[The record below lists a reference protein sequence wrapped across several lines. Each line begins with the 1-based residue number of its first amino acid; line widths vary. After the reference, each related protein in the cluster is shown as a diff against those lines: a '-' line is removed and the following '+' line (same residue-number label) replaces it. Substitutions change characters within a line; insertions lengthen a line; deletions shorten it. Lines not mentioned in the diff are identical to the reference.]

1 MLTGTP
7 ITNKTKDIFNTL
19 KAINHPL
26 SNKWINFALRYCNAY
41 KERYGW
47 NMDGSSNTNELHEKL
62 KPFMLRRLKSE
73 LLELPEKIRS
83 FIPVEINVKEYNR
96 LFNEYMTER
105 ENLTQGKQLV
115 KLNALRHLLAI
126 QKIPHTIDQ
135 IENLVEQ
142 NKQVVIFTCYEEV
155 VNQILNKY
163 PKAGTIT
170 GSDNITKRQQ
180 TVDNFQNG
188 KINIV
193 VCNIIAAGVGLTLT
207 AGNTVI
213 FNDFDWTPAN
223 HAQAEDRIHRI
234 GQNKK
239 CNIIYMYASNADM
252 DRKLSHILESKL
264 ANINQIIDGNGN
276 SNDNM
281 FNKLIE
287 IL

>member
-1 MLTGTP
+1 
-7 ITNKTKDIFNTL
+7 
-19 KAINHPL
+19 
-26 SNKWINFALRYCNAY
+26 
-41 KERYGW
+41 
-47 NMDGSSNTNELHEKL
+47 MDGSSNTNELHEKL